1 MTRILAI
8 ESSCDETSAAV
19 VEYDGKFDV
28 KSDIIASQIEKHKL
42 FGGVVPEVASRMHIE
57 CISGVVDE
65 ALVDAK
71 VTFDDIDAIAVTYAP
86 GLVGALLVGVNYAK
100 SLALALDKPLIAV
113 HHIEGHISANYIS
126 SPELKPPFV
135 CLVASGGHS
144 TIAKA
149 DDYDSYRVIAKTRDD
164 AAGEAFDKI
173 SRVLGLGYPGG
184 PQIQKA
190 AENGNEHAFDFPRV
204 SFENSLDFSFS
215 GVKTNVIN
223 MIHKLEQKGEDVP
236 VADIAASF
244 QYCVCDVLASRL
256 IEVAKAEGVND
267 VCLAGGVAANSKLR
281 ELAEKYANENG
292 INIHYPPLV
301 LCTDNAAMIAARGYF
316 EYKKGNFVKSDLNAI
331 ATKNM

>member
-65 ALVDAK
+65 ALADAK

-100 SLALALDKPLIAV
+100 SLALALEKPLIAV

-223 MIHKLEQKGEDVP
+223 MIHKLEQKEEEVP

-256 IEVAKAEGVND
+256 IDVAKAEGVKD

-281 ELAEKYANENG
+281 ELAGKYAQENG